1 MNAKSLRKI
10 IRNLPDH
17 GFYSMKLGNHL
28 KEGKSDR
35 FSPTAKNQSQKEH
48 WLGWLKGYDGPGHYI
63 REVHSGI
70 TAKSIYNRV
79 QNSAMALYLPE
90 AVGVSK
96 KLIKEAFE
104 IALKTDP
111 QSMGKQC
118 GAIRKTIPWE
128 IVQEAID
135 LRD

>member
-10 IRNLPDH
+10 IRNLPEH
-17 GFYSMKLGNHL
+17 GFYSRKLGKHL

-48 WLGWLKGYDGPGHYI
+48 WLRWLKDYDGPGYYI

-79 QNSAMALYLPE
+79 QNSAMVLYLPE

-104 IALKTDP
+104 TALKTDLT
-111 QSMGKQC
+111 SMGKQC
-118 GAIRKTIPWE
+118 GVIRKIIPWDV
-128 IVQEAID
+128 VQEAIEAKA
-135 LRD
+135 